1 MGPVNLKNPNFSF
14 SVRFT
19 VKNAIL
25 DRTFTRLSKFQ
36 LLDLELEFSI
46 SGQLPDSEFL
56 FSRRDNSYFQ
66 FHRMPILMRY
76 PITARLRAVPD
87 FNFSFSSHFTNAS
100 AGSKRRTWRS
110 LAFAACAGF
119 SISFLLS
126 KIFTGMACSHCCR
139 QFFISFNNPILS
151 LPKSTRSIFTHDLF
165 NCI

>member
-76 PITARLRAVPD
+76 PITARINAGGAFSPTCRFMLCYVQ
-87 FNFSFSSHFTNAS
+87 FNSRLSSGLHHVYPTVKSKRNGLCHSHF
-100 AGSKRRTWRS
+100 
-110 LAFAACAGF
+110 
-119 SISFLLS
+119 
-126 KIFTGMACSHCCR
+126 
-139 QFFISFNNPILS
+139 
-151 LPKSTRSIFTHDLF
+151 
-165 NCI
+165 